1 MNTDFKTVDEYI
13 KSFPT
18 DIQTLLKKVRET
30 IKKNAPDAVES
41 IAYGMP
47 AYKMNGKPLVYFAG
61 FKKHIGFYA
70 TPTGHAEFADELS
83 PYKQGKGSVQFPL
96 NKPIPYE
103 LIKRIVAFRVTE
115 NVAKSK

>member
-1 MNTDFKTVDEYI
+1 MNTEFKTVDEYI

-30 IKKNAPDAVES
+30 IKKSAPDAVES

-47 AYKMNGKPLVYFAG
+47 AYKTNGKPLVYFAG

-83 PYKQGKGSVQFPL
+83 TYKQGKGSVQFPL
-96 NKPIPYE
+96 DKPIPYE
-103 LIKRIVAFRVTE
+103 LIKRIVAFRVKE
-115 NVAKSK
+115 NAAKAQ